1 MLNFIKNLDEYI
13 AGIMLTLVVGVVSLN
28 VFCRYL
34 LGIVFNWAE
43 ELSTISFIWCVYCGT
58 AAAYKKN
65 EHIGINVL
73 VNLLPER
80 GRKIA
85 ATLVDIF
92 DLTLSLSI
100 TYLSIVMMQ
109 SSISKLTPVMRI
121 PYAVVNFSVTL
132 GFGLMS
138 IYAISHIVTRLKGAE
153 E

>member
-1 MLNFIKNLDEYI
+1 MLVI
-13 AGIMLTLVVGVVSLN
+13 VVGVVSLN

-43 ELSTISFIWCVYCGT
+43 ELSTIAFVWCVYCGS

-65 EHIGINVL
+65 DHIGINVL
-73 VNLLPER
+73 VNLLPEK

-85 ATLVDIF
+85 ATFVDIF
-92 DLTLSLSI
+92 DLIVSSSI

-121 PYAVVNFSVTL
+121 PYAFVNFSVTL

-138 IYAISHIVTRLKGAE
+138 IYAIGHIVKRLKGVE
-153 E
+153 Q